1 MHKLSPP
8 VNAGCPSVKDMGRRV
23 PPPEWT
29 SYARTLGLELHRRR
43 IAAGL
48 SQEQLAAAAGITRT
62 TYAQLE
68 KGLSRPDVAANP
80 SLYTLVS
87 LSNVLHIDVTELI
100 PPGAPDV
107 SAWR

>member
-1 MHKLSPP
+1 MAK
-8 VNAGCPSVKDMGRRV
+8 RI
-23 PPPEWT
+23 PPPEWAP
-29 SYARTLGLELHRRR
+29 YVQRLGVELHRRR

-48 SQEQLAAAAGITRT
+48 SQEQLAAAAGITRA

-80 SLYTLVS
+80 SLYTLAA
-87 LSNVLHIDVTELI
+87 LSSVLRVEVTELI
-100 PPGAPDV
+100 PGQAPDV